1 MIVDKIVLKNFR
13 KYESLELDFKNRLSV
28 IVGKNRSGKTSILDA
43 ISFSLNSFVSAVLQ
57 KRTTI
62 PCFGTD
68 EVRYIQN
75 NSADMHTLEM
85 FHCFPLE
92 VYAKGTICNEKYGRN
107 DNLLIIN
114 NDESDQKQ
122 SAIGEDILEQLK
134 ANVFSDNLPLIAY
147 YDISRNNREAMLR
160 KEKNMMPSR
169 LNGYEDCLYAPLNS
183 GSMTEWI
190 KKATY
195 VGLQRQIKVHT
206 LQSVL
211 KAMEKTVE
219 ILMSVEKVEAFYDVN
234 NDDLCIVELGSNEPI
249 TFMSAESAGFKT
261 IVYIV
266 LDIAY
271 RMATLNPQLGD
282 KIIEETEGIV
292 MIDEVDLHLH
302 PEWQQKILGVLTTIF
317 PKVQFIVTTHAP
329 AVINS
334 VKSENLIILEDD
346 IVREPNGEVYGKDVN
361 TIISG
366 VMQADE
372 RPEAIKQLFEEFY
385 RSVDSQD
392 ILKAS
397 ELLDRIEKEIGNDDS
412 ELASCRVKM
421 KLLQFKGGVNGKNQ

>member
-13 KYESLELDFKNRLSV
+13 KYESLELDLKNRLSV

-57 KRTTI
+57 KKTKI
-62 PCFGTD
+62 PCFSGKN
-68 EVRYIQN
+68 VRVIQN
-75 NSADMHTLEM
+75 VSAD
-85 FHCFPLE
+85 FYQAFPCVPLE
-92 VYAKGTICNEKYGRN
+92 LYTEGMICNEKYGKD
-107 DNLLIIN
+107 DNLLVIS
-114 NDESDQKQ
+114 NDGAEQKV
-122 SAIGEDILEQLK
+122 SLLGTDILEQIK
-134 ANVFSDNLPLIAY
+134 ANVLNDNLPLIAY

-160 KEKNMMPSR
+160 KEENMMPSR

-195 VGLQRQIKVHT
+195 VGLQRQIKVPT
-206 LQSVL
+206 LEAVL
-211 KAMEKTVE
+211 EAMSRTVE
-219 ILMSVEKVEAFYDVN
+219 ILMSAKRTEAFYDVK
-234 NDDLCIVELGSNEPI
+234 NDDLCIVEYGSNEPI
-249 TFMSAESAGFKT
+249 TFMSVESAGFKT

-302 PEWQQKILGVLTTIF
+302 PEWQQKILGVLTTVF

-385 RSVDSQD
+385 RSVDSKD

-397 ELLDRIEKEIGNDDS
+397 ELLDKIEKEIGNDDS

-421 KLLQFKGGVNGKNQ
+421 KLLQFKGGVNGKN